1 MKLFKKMTISV
12 VAIMML
18 FAVSACGDDIDEKEY
33 LDMEDEIITEEVVDD
48 ADLPIDGEAGDIGE
62 AKVKAIVL
70 AKVPGATEADIYE
83 LEREYDNG
91 RIEYEGSIYYD
102 GFEYEFDV
110 DGTNGN
116 ILQWE
121 IDR

>member
-1 MKLFKKMTISV
+1 MKLFKKMTITM
-12 VAIMML
+12 VAIIML
-18 FAVSACGDDIDEKEY
+18 FAISACGDDIAEKEY
-33 LDMEDEIITEEVVDD
+33 LEAETDIVTEDVMDD
-48 ADLPIDGEAGDIGE
+48 AGLSTDGEAADIGE

-70 AKVPGATEADIYE
+70 AKVPGATETDIYE

-91 RIEYEGSIYYD
+91 RIEYEGSLYYD

-110 DGTNGN
+110 DGTTGN